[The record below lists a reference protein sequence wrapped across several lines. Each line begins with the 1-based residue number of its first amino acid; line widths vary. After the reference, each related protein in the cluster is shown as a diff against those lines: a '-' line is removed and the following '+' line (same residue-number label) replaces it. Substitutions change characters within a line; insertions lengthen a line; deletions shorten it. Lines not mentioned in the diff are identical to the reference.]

1 MRILNLVCLSVILLP
16 LSELAATAYTTE
28 AKINSNKSP
37 IEEGRSTK
45 AEGRRFRSDGDLT
58 SPERELLN
66 LRSVG
71 VLNPCSLRSR
81 AEDRSQN
88 SLLPSASCPL
98 PFPNNVVRKADFVS
112 QNQWK
117 TKASSLL
124 AQTEN
129 QSSANSQDRSQP
141 KDIADNPWSNTD
153 PEKEKDS
160 QEVLSE
166 LQKISQQDFA
176 PYRGAPGFTMAN
188 PYGFG
193 ADSWNPYV
201 GIGFTPNSR
210 NGSNYDLDD
219 ADGII
224 GFGIGLGNARK
235 AVGLELN
242 YTMAGFGEN
251 RDFGTGGFST
261 KIHRTVANGWG
272 VALGWNGFLNLGDEN
287 DFQDSIY
294 FATTKIFST
303 KEKLNS
309 PLSRIAVT
317 IGAGNGQFRT
327 EEAIEDDKD
336 TFNPFG
342 SVALRIARP
351 ISGVVEWTGQDLAVG
366 TSISPFKTIPVTFNL
381 GLRDIAGAGDG
392 ARFVMGV
399 GAGF

>member
-1 MRILNLVCLSVILLP
+1 MRILNLVCLSAILFP
-16 LSELAATAYTTE
+16 LSELAATAYTTNITV
-28 AKINSNKSP
+28 KDVKN
-37 IEEGRSTK
+37 
-45 AEGRRFRSDGDLT
+45 
-58 SPERELLN
+58 
-66 LRSVG
+66 
-71 VLNPCSLRSR
+71 
-81 AEDRSQN
+81 Q
-88 SLLPSASCPL
+88 
-98 PFPNNVVRKADFVS
+98 NNVVRKADFVAR
-112 QNQWK
+112 QQW
-117 TKASSLL
+117 TTQASSLL
-124 AQTEN
+124 AQTEDR
-129 QSSANSQDRSQP
+129 SSANPQDL
-141 KDIADNPWSNTD
+141 ADNPWSNTD
-153 PEKEKDS
+153 SEAKKDS

-166 LQKISQQDFA
+166 LQQISQQDFA

-193 ADSWNPYV
+193 ADNFNPYV

-210 NGSNYDLDD
+210 NGEDFDKDN
-219 ADGII
+219 ADGVI
-224 GFGIGLGNARK
+224 GFGIGFGNARK

-261 KIHRTVANGWG
+261 KVHRTIATGWG
-272 VALGWNGFLNLGDEN
+272 VAAGWNGFLNTGDNN

-294 FATTKIFST
+294 LATTKIFST
-303 KEKLNS
+303 REQLNA
-309 PLSRIAVT
+309 PLSRVAVT

-327 EEAIEDDKD
+327 EDAIRDDEDGV
-336 TFNPFG
+336 NAFG

-351 ISGVVEWTGQDLAVG
+351 ISGIVEWTGQDLAVG